1 MKKLVVVAHPHI
13 DSSRANKRWLLE
25 ANKLESEF
33 TMHQLHEAYP
43 SGTRLDLKAEQER
56 LLEHDAVILQ
66 FPLYWFSTP
75 PLLKKWLD
83 EVLLPGFAYGR
94 AEADRKLAGKRFGL
108 VISAGIKERDY
119 GREGRYHYT
128 IQEILAPLIATIAYI
143 KAEYVP
149 PFVLYGVEYDPTNP
163 DLEDMSD
170 EIEDSAT
177 KYVEYLRS
185 V

>member
-1 MKKLVVVAHPHI
+1 MKKLVVVTHPHI
-13 DSSRANKRWLLE
+13 ESSQVNRRWLQAATE
-25 ANKLESEF
+25 LESEF
-33 TMHQLHEAYP
+33 TVHRLHEAYRH
-43 SGTRLDLKAEQER
+43 GGALDIKAEQAR

-94 AEADRKLAGKRFGL
+94 DEADRKLAGKRIGL
-108 VISAGIKERDY
+108 AISAGIKEKDY
-119 GREGRYHYT
+119 RREGRYHYSLD
-128 IQEILAPLIATIAYI
+128 EVLAPLIATISYI
-143 KAEYVP
+143 KARYVP

-163 DLEDMSD
+163 DLDDMSE
-170 EIEDSAT
+170 EIEDSA
-177 KYVEYLRS
+177 KRYVEYLRS